1 MFETSLR
8 GEPVHGLNV
17 VELDPDGLV
26 GELTVFFG
34 PLTALQLISEVIGGP
49 RTCMTSVITYKRT
62 HR

>member
-1 MFETSLR
+1 M
-8 GEPVHGLNV
+8 HGLNV

-34 PLTALQLISEVIGGP
+34 PLTALQLILEVIGGP